1 MMSQNEKLHLFFSSP
16 FVVTLDED
24 REETIRRINAKLP
37 ACIRVQTIK
46 KVTKNFNAK
55 SAADNR
61 TYLYFLPTYAF
72 APIVPSASSENNENP
87 DEDFKTTLAFRM
99 NEKTRQT
106 VNDTLKEFIGT
117 KYYHNYTSGK

>member
-1 MMSQNEKLHLFFSSP
+1 MSQWKRNGKLYTFFS
-16 FVVTLDED
+16 FVVLDED

-87 DEDFKTTLAFRM
+87 EEDFKTTLAYRM
-99 NEKTRQT
+99 NEKTRQR

>member
-1 MMSQNEKLHLFFSSP
+1 MKNYIFFLFS

-37 ACIRVQTIK
+37 TCIRVQTIK

-61 TYLYFLPTYAF
+61 TYIYFLPTYAF
-72 APIVPSASSENNENP
+72 APIIPSASVSENNETQEESQEN
-87 DEDFKTTLAFRM
+87 FKTTLAFRM
-99 NEKTRQT
+99 NEKTRQR

>member
-1 MMSQNEKLHLFFSSP
+1 MKNYIFFLFS

-37 ACIRVQTIK
+37 TCIRVQTIK

-61 TYLYFLPTYAF
+61 TYIYFLPTYAF
-72 APIVPSASSENNENP
+72 APIIPSASVSENNETQEESQEN
-87 DEDFKTTLAFRM
+87 FKRESRLDLITLQRVINIWIALLV
-99 NEKTRQT
+99 TG
-106 VNDTLKEFIGT
+106 L
-117 KYYHNYTSGK
+117 

>member
-1 MMSQNEKLHLFFSSP
+1 MKNYIFFLFS

-37 ACIRVQTIK
+37 TCIRVQTIK

-61 TYLYFLPTYAF
+61 TYIYFLPTYAF
-72 APIVPSASSENNENP
+72 APIIPSASVSENNESP
-87 DEDFKTTLAFRM
+87 LKFRHDVKIDVRICYTWIQFKC
-99 NEKTRQT
+99 
-106 VNDTLKEFIGT
+106 
-117 KYYHNYTSGK
+117 S

>member
-1 MMSQNEKLHLFFSSP
+1 MSQWKRNGKLYTFFS
-16 FVVTLDED
+16 FVVLDED
-24 REETIRRINAKLP
+24 REETIRRINSKLP
-37 ACIRVQTIK
+37 TSIRVQTIK

-87 DEDFKTTLAFRM
+87 EEDFKTTLAYRM
-99 NEKTRQT
+99 NEKTRQR